1 MKKIRI
7 LRVFFFVIVLI
18 FLFFNKQ
25 KIYEKYNSYY
35 KQNKYRRIKS
45 EKLNPDETV
54 NEILKNTDII
64 QKLNIEDTKRFSGV
78 GILFA
83 TYARKTNKGFLNV
96 SVFDENI
103 QTKFFEKQINVKNI
117 KDNQFLD
124 IEIPEINGKK
134 VKNIVIQ
141 ITSTSPKGKGI
152 TIWKSKNNSNKKN
165 ILEIGNK
172 KIDGELIIEKF
183 NKKMFIT
190 SQVFSLLLIVISFIL
205 SQIIYMIYINLKYF
219 IIFFKNKDDF
229 FSGLKRYSYL
239 LWEMVVRDIKVKY
252 KKSTLG
258 LMWSVLNPLLMM
270 IVMTIVFS
278 TLFKS
283 DIENFPI
290 YLLAGQTA
298 FSFFSE
304 ATNMAM
310 MSIISNGAL
319 LKKVYVPKYIF
330 PTSKVIFGLVNFL
343 FSLIAMII
351 VIIFTKLQISIHMI
365 LFPIFLIYLFIFS
378 LGVGLIL
385 ASYAVYFRDL
395 VHLYGIFL
403 LVWTYLTP
411 IFYPVKIIP
420 LKFTII
426 IKLNPMY
433 HFIEYYRQI
442 LLYHIWPSLK
452 LNMVCL
458 IFAISTLV
466 IGAIVFY
473 KKQNE
478 FVLNV

>member
-1 MKKIRI
+1 MKKKGM
-7 LRVFFFVIVLI
+7 LKLFFFIIVLL
-18 FLFFNKQ
+18 FLFSNKQ
-25 KIYEKYNSYY
+25 KIYNKYDNYY
-35 KQNKYRRIKS
+35 KENKYKKIKS

-54 NEILKNTDII
+54 DEISKNSNII
-64 QKLNIEDTKRFSGV
+64 QKLNIEDTRKFSGI

-83 TYARKTNKGFLNV
+83 TYARETNEGIVNI
-96 SVFDENI
+96 SIFDENNKI
-103 QTKFFEKQINVKNI
+103 KLFEKQINVKNI
-117 KDNQFLD
+117 KDNQFFD
-124 IEIPEINGKK
+124 IETSEMNGKK
-134 VKNIVIQ
+134 IRNIVIQ

-152 TIWKSKNNSNKKN
+152 TIWKSRDNTNKKN
-165 ILEIGNK
+165 IL
-172 KIDGELIIEKF
+172 KINGKETKGELVIEKF
-183 NKKMFIT
+183 NKKIFLNFRTI
-190 SQVFSLLLIVISFIL
+190 SLILIIISLIL
-205 SQIIYMIYINLKYF
+205 SQIIYLTYINLKYF
-219 IIFFKNKDDF
+219 LIFFKNRDEF
-229 FSGLKRYSYL
+229 FLGLKKYSHL

-330 PTSKVIFGLVNFL
+330 PASKVIFGLVNFL
-343 FSLIAMII
+343 FSLMAMVI
-351 VIIFTKLQISIHMI
+351 VIIFTKLQISMHMI
-365 LFPIFLIYLFIFS
+365 LFPVFLVYLFIFS

-395 VHLYGIFL
+395 IHLYGIFL

-420 LKFTII
+420 PQFMII

-442 LLYHIWPSLK
+442 LLYHMWPSLK
-452 LNMVCL
+452 LNTICL
-458 IFAISTLV
+458 VFAISTLI
-466 IGAIVFY
+466 IGTIVFY